1 MIKSGCVFCA
11 ALWYTLSGSFKLIH
25 NTRFNEWWG
34 NLSFLKQKTFL
45 SLAKFL
51 VPIFILLFISY
62 EAKGMFDDFN
72 WALLELYL
80 DRLSPQKVVLIIAL
94 GLAALF
100 PMYFYDE
107 ILQRLFRIKVPKKKL
122 LFYSLSANAFSNL
135 IGFGGVAG
143 ATLRSYFYKNYLAG
157 GTPYIKIIAK
167 LSLFYL
173 TGLSLLSWMIIFSDL
188 HLYED
193 VKLIKIAVWGIAAY
207 TPVLLAIYF
216 FKTSFWNLKHIKKG
230 YAAELLAVSLLEWLF
245 IIFCIWGIAK
255 SLEVSI
261 PFFVIFP
268 IVIISAC
275 AGIASMIPGG
285 IGSFD
290 FVFLIGLESQGIPTE
305 LGLLILMFYRLSY
318 YIVPVFIGT
327 PFVMNQIWNNGDARN
342 AFKI

>member
-1 MIKSGCVFCA
+1 MSYLNHK
-11 ALWYTLSGSFKLIH
+11 AL
-25 NTRFNEWWG
+25 
-34 NLSFLKQKTFL
+34 L

-51 VPIFILLFISY
+51 VPIFIFLLICF

-80 DRLSPQKVVLIIAL
+80 ARLSPRRIGIIIIL
-94 GLAALF
+94 GLIALF

-122 LFYSLSANAFSNL
+122 LFYSLSANAFSNF

-143 ATLRSYFYKNYLAG
+143 ATLRSYFYKNYLSG
-157 GTPYIKIIAK
+157 SIPYIKIIAK

-173 TGLSLLSWMIIFSDL
+173 SGLSLLSWIIIFSDL
-188 HLYED
+188 HLYDD
-193 VKLIKIAVWGIAAY
+193 VKLLKIALWGIAAY
-207 TPVLLAIYF
+207 TPLLMIFYF
-216 FKTSFWNLKHIKKG
+216 TKESFWNLKNFQKG
-230 YAAELLAVSLLEWLF
+230 YAGELLFISLLEWLF
-245 IIFCIWGIAK
+245 IVICIWGIAK
-255 SLEVSI
+255 ALEVSI

-290 FVFLIGLESQGIPTE
+290 FVFLIGLESQGVPAE

-318 YIVPVFIGT
+318 YIVPVLLGT
-327 PFVMNQIWNNGDARN
+327 PFVMNQIWNNGNARN

>member
-1 MIKSGCVFCA
+1 M
-11 ALWYTLSGSFKLIH
+11 SFP
-25 NTRFNEWWG
+25 
-34 NLSFLKQKTFL
+34 KQKTVL

-62 EAKGMFDDFN
+62 EAKGMFNDFS
-72 WALLELYL
+72 WALIQLYL
-80 DRLSPQKVVLIIAL
+80 DRLSVQRIVFIIIL
-94 GLAALF
+94 GLIALF

-107 ILQRLFRIKVPKKKL
+107 ILQRLFRINVPKKKL
-122 LFYSLSANAFSNL
+122 LFYSLSANAFSNF

-143 ATLRSYFYKNYLAG
+143 ATLRSYFYKNYLSG

-173 TGLSLLSWMIIFSDL
+173 TGLSLLSWMIIFSDM

-193 VKLIKIAVWGIAAY
+193 VKLIKMAVWGIASYA
-207 TPVLLAIYF
+207 PLLLGFYF
-216 FKTSFWNLKHIKKG
+216 FKTSFWNLKYMKKG
-230 YAAELLAVSLLEWLF
+230 YAGELLIVSLLEWLF
-245 IIFCIWGIAK
+245 IIICIWGIAK
-255 SLEVSI
+255 ALEVSI
-261 PFFVIFP
+261 PFFVLFP
-268 IVIISAC
+268 IVVISSC

-290 FVFLIGLESQGIPTE
+290 FVFLIGLESQGVPTE

-327 PFVMNQIWNNGDARN
+327 PFVMNQIWNNRDPRN